1 MAKGK
6 KTTVVLQTAD
16 GTTETF
22 EINHAERI
30 LRLANNG
37 GWSLPEN
44 SPFKFDRTNGIEI
57 RGTKGGNKS
66 PEKNEGNKQS
76 EGAPSQD

>member
-6 KTTVVLQTAD
+6 ITTVVLENTAA
-16 GTTETF
+16 GTTQTF

-30 LRLANNG
+30 LRMSNNG
-37 GWSLPEN
+37 GWILPEN

-57 RGTKGGNKS
+57 RTDKKGDSS
-66 PEKNEGNKQS
+66 PKKN
-76 EGAPSQD
+76 